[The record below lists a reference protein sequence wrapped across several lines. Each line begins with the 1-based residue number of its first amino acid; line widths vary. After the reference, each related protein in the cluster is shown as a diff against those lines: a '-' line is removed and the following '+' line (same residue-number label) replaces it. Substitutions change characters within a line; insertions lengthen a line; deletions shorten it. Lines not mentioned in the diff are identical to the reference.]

1 MQHDE
6 VARKLYIYK
15 TGGSANIDD
24 ISAEDLDAIRK
35 YN

>member
-15 TGGSANIDD
+15 TGGATNIDD
-24 ISAEDLDAIRK
+24 ISADDLDAIRK